1 MLRSNR
7 QRAREKGLGW
17 LTGASASSAHS
28 VSTRAMRELRG
39 GKRSRLEA
47 EKLRSQ
53 GRAEG
58 TEEGA
63 WVGGIV
69 DELLIKMWPVL
80 SVPKLPEAQ

>member
-1 MLRSNR
+1 MPRSNR

-17 LTGASASSAHS
+17 LTGVS
-28 VSTRAMRELRG
+28 VSTRAMSELRE

-53 GRAEG
+53 GPAEG

-63 WVGGIV
+63 WVGGIA

-80 SVPKLPEAQ
+80 FVPKRPGSPIR